1 MELTSRLGGM
11 TSAPVTVR
19 ALVVPRT
26 GGSDVLT
33 VQDREVPTPGPGQV
47 RVTVAAAGI
56 NFIDIY
62 QREGVYP
69 KPLPFVVGGEGA
81 GTVQAVGDGVDLAV
95 GDRVAWAEGPG
106 SAAGA
111 VLVDAAKVVHVPDGV
126 DLEVAA
132 AVMLQGITAHYLVN
146 STYAVQPG
154 DLVLVHA
161 VAGGVGQLLVQLVK
175 AKGATLIGT
184 AGSAEK
190 VALGLERGADHV
202 IDYSRLSDLD
212 ELPALVKELTGG
224 EGVHVVYDGVGKTTF
239 DASLATL
246 RRRGTMVLFGGAS
259 GQVPPFDIQRLNRGG
274 SLFLT
279 RPTMGDYLATRDELE
294 WRTAEILGAV
304 ADGSLT
310 VDVGGRYP
318 IAEAKTAY
326 DALAGRRTTG
336 KLLLIP

>member
-1 MELTSRLGGM
+1 VTADPLTV
-11 TSAPVTVR
+11 P

-26 GGSDVLT
+26 GGSEVLT
-33 VQDREVPTPGPGQV
+33 VQDRQVPAPGPGQV
-47 RVTVAAAGI
+47 RVAVSAAGV

-69 KPLPFVVGGEGA
+69 MTTPFVVGGEGA
-81 GTVQAVGDGVDLAV
+81 GTVEAVGEGVDLTV
-95 GDRVAWAEGPG
+95 GDRVAWAQGPG

-111 VLVDAAKVVHVPDGV
+111 VVVEAASVVPVPDRV
-126 DLEVAA
+126 DLETAA

-146 STYAVQPG
+146 STYDVQPG
-154 DLVLVHA
+154 DLVLAHA

-190 VALGLERGADHV
+190 VQLGLQLGADHV
-202 IDYSRLSDLD
+202 IDYSELSDMD
-212 ELPALVKELTGG
+212 DLPGRVKELTDGK
-224 EGVHVVYDGVGKTTF
+224 GVDVVYDGVGETTF
-239 DASLATL
+239 DASLASL
-246 RRRGTMVLFGGAS
+246 RPRGMMVLYGGSS

-279 RPTMGDYLATRDELE
+279 RPTMGNYIATREELV
-294 WRTAEILGAV
+294 WRASEILGAV

-310 VDVGGRYP
+310 VSVGGRYP
-318 IAEAKTAY
+318 IAEAKAAY

-336 KLLLIP
+336 KLLLLPSQ

>member
-1 MELTSRLGGM
+1 MTASR
-11 TSAPVTVR
+11 TVA

-26 GGSDVLT
+26 GGSDVLA
-33 VQDREVPTPGPGQV
+33 VQDREVPAPGPGQV

-81 GTVQAVGDGVDLAV
+81 GTVEAVGDGVDLAV
-95 GDRVAWAEGPG
+95 GDRVAWADGPG

-111 VLVDAAKVVHVPDGV
+111 VLVEAAKAVHVPDGV

-154 DLVLVHA
+154 DLVLAHA

-184 AGSAEK
+184 AGSPDK

-202 IDYSRLSDLD
+202 IDYSQLSDLD
-212 ELPALVKELTGG
+212 ELPEKVKELTGG

-279 RPTMGDYLATRDELE
+279 RPTMGDYIATRDELE
-294 WRTAEILGAV
+294 WRTSEVLGAV

-310 VDVGGRYP
+310 VDIGGRYP
-318 IAEAKTAY
+318 LADAKAAY

>member
-1 MELTSRLGGM
+1 MTASTLTV
-11 TSAPVTVR
+11 P
-19 ALVVPRT
+19 ALVVPRH

-33 VQDREVPTPGPGQV
+33 VQDRDVPVPGPGQV

-69 KPLPFVVGGEGA
+69 IPTPFVVGGEGA
-81 GTVQAVGDGVDLAV
+81 GTVEAVGDGVDLAV
-95 GDRVAWAEGPG
+95 GDRVAWADGPG
-106 SAAGA
+106 SAAGS
-111 VLVDAAKVVHVPDGV
+111 VLVDAAKAVGVPDGV
-126 DLEVAA
+126 DLEVAG

-175 AKGATLIGT
+175 AKGAMLIGT

-190 VALGLERGADHV
+190 VALGLELGADHV
-202 IDYSRLSDLD
+202 IDYSELSDLG
-212 ELPALVKELTGG
+212 ELPSKVKELTGG
-224 EGVHVVYDGVGKTTF
+224 RGVHVVYDGVGKTTF
-239 DASLATL
+239 DASLASL

-279 RPTMGDYLATRDELE
+279 RPTMGDYIATRDELE
-294 WRTAEILGAV
+294 WRTSEILGAV
-304 ADGSLT
+304 ADGSLK
-310 VDVGGRYP
+310 VDIGGRYP
-318 IAEAKTAY
+318 IADAEAAY
-326 DALAGRRTTG
+326 DALAGRQTTG

>member
-1 MELTSRLGGM
+1 M
-11 TSAPVTVR
+11 TSAPVTVP

-33 VQDREVPTPGPGQV
+33 VQDREVPAPGPGQV

-81 GTVQAVGDGVDLAV
+81 GTVEAVGDGVDLTE

-111 VLVDAAKVVHVPDGV
+111 VLVDAARVVHVPDGV

-146 STYAVQPG
+146 STYAVKPG
-154 DLVLVHA
+154 DLVLAHA

-212 ELPALVKELTGG
+212 ELPGKVKELTGG
-224 EGVHVVYDGVGKTTF
+224 EGVHVV
-239 DASLATL
+239 
-246 RRRGTMVLFGGAS
+246 
-259 GQVPPFDIQRLNRGG
+259 
-274 SLFLT
+274 
-279 RPTMGDYLATRDELE
+279 
-294 WRTAEILGAV
+294 
-304 ADGSLT
+304 
-310 VDVGGRYP
+310 
-318 IAEAKTAY
+318 
-326 DALAGRRTTG
+326 
-336 KLLLIP
+336 

>member
-1 MELTSRLGGM
+1 MTAEPLTV
-11 TSAPVTVR
+11 P

-33 VQDREVPTPGPGQV
+33 VTDREVPAPGPGEV

-69 KPLPFVVGGEGA
+69 MPLPFVVGGEGA
-81 GTVQAVGDGVDLAV
+81 GTVEAVGDGVDGVAV
-95 GDRVAWAEGPG
+95 GDRVAWVEGRG
-106 SAAGA
+106 SAGGA
-111 VLVDAAKVVHVPDGV
+111 VVVDAAKVVGVPDGV

-154 DLVLVHA
+154 DVVLAHA

-190 VALGLERGADHV
+190 VAIGRDLGADHV
-202 IDYSRLSDLD
+202 LDYS
-212 ELPALVKELTGG
+212 ELPDIGELPGKVKELTGG
-224 EGVHVVYDGVGKTTF
+224 RGVDVVYDGVGESTF
-239 DASLATL
+239 DASLASL
-246 RRRGTMVLFGGAS
+246 RPRGMMVLYGGSS

-279 RPTMGDYLATRDELE
+279 RPTMGHYIATRAELE
-294 WRTAEILGAV
+294 WRTSEILGAV
-304 ADGSLT
+304 ADGSLR
-310 VDVGGRYP
+310 VSIGGRYP
-318 IAEAKTAY
+318 LAEARAAY
-326 DALAGRRTTG
+326 DALAGRQTTG